1 MAFSNV
7 EVQRFG
13 DLRAPRA
20 GAACAGHRVMD
31 KIHIEGLEKTY
42 ASKGGR
48 VTALAQVNLTIR
60 QNEFITLVGPSG
72 CGKST
77 LLKLIGVLIRPSRG
91 LLLHDGVV
99 LTRPPRDVGIVFQEA
114 VLLEWRSVFDN
125 VLLPAEI
132 LGLDMTKARARAM
145 YLLKLVGLA
154 GFERRFP
161 RELSG
166 GMQQRVSICR
176 ALIHNPS
183 VLLMDEPF
191 AALDA
196 LTREEL
202 GFELMRIWDD
212 DKKTV
217 IFVTHNITEAILLAD
232 RVVAMSPRPGRIAK
246 IVDIALPRPRS
257 VDMEFSPQFKSYSDE
272 IRGVIYHSEGDG
284 RR

>member
-1 MAFSNV
+1 VSTQDREPDERPSKDALPA
-7 EVQRFG
+7 QTPPA
-13 DLRAPRA
+13 RA
-20 GAACAGHRVMD
+20 MD

-48 VTALAQVNLTIR
+48 VTALTQVNLTIR

-77 LLKLIGVLIRPSRG
+77 LLKLIGGLIRPSRG
-91 LLLHDGVV
+91 LLLHDGVI
-99 LTRPPRDVGIVFQEA
+99 LTHPPRNVGIVFQEA
-114 VLLEWRSVFDN
+114 VLLEWRNVLDN

-132 LGLDMTKARARAM
+132 LGLDRMKARARAM
-145 YLLKLVGLA
+145 HLLNLVGLA

-176 ALIHNPS
+176 ALIHDPS

-196 LTREEL
+196 MTREEL
-202 GFELMRIWDD
+202 GFELMRIWNA

-232 RVVAMSPRPGRIAK
+232 RVVAMSPRPGRIAR
-246 IVDIALPRPRS
+246 IVDVALSRPRT
-257 VDMEFSPQFKSYSDE
+257 VDMEFSPQFKAYSDE
-272 IRGVIYHSEGDG
+272 IRAVIYHGEGAG